1 MKRFRFQS
9 KTIGM
14 RRATDRKMQ
23 EEQSKKQPK
32 SIQKSIKPMKR
43 IRFQSKTICMRRA
56 TDQNM
61 QENQSKNNPKAF
73 KNQSKTNQTNQTNQF
88 TKQFSK

>member
-1 MKRFRFQS
+1 
-9 KTIGM
+9 
-14 RRATDRKMQ
+14 
-23 EEQSKKQPK
+23 
-32 SIQKSIKPMKR
+32 MKR
-43 IRFQSKTICMRRA
+43 ICFQSKTICMRRA